1 MSSPKPVDQS
11 SKKSGYLP
19 PHLKA
24 KLPPKELTLDDI
36 KSESLFPVLSSQ
48 SPNQKNLALD
58 FSQLLKEDP
67 VLPLVVKERTP
78 ICWHLLSK
86 VIVYDMDDEDF
97 CKSKKD
103 PNFFSNIETPPIKK
117 KNSFLSLIERF
128 IYDDK
133 SDSNES
139 DV

>member
-1 MSSPKPVDQS
+1 MSSPKPADQS
-11 SKKSGYLP
+11 SKKTGYLP

-67 VLPLVVKERTP
+67 VLPLVVKERSP

-97 CKSKKD
+97 CKSKND

-117 KNSFLSLIERF
+117 KPSFFSLIER
-128 IYDDK
+128 YLYDK
-133 SDSNES
+133 SDIMTES
-139 DV
+139 EV

>member
-24 KLPPKELTLDDI
+24 KLPPKDLTLDDI

-128 IYDDK
+128 LYEDK
-133 SDSNES
+133 SESIES

>member
-36 KSESLFPVLSSQ
+36 KSESLFPILSSQ

-103 PNFFSNIETPPIKK
+103 LNFFSNIETPPIKK
-117 KNSFLSLIERF
+117 KNSFLSLIER
-128 IYDDK
+128 YLYEDK
-133 SDSNES
+133 SESIES

>member
-48 SPNQKNLALD
+48 LPNQKNLALD

-117 KNSFLSLIERF
+117 KNSFLSLIER
-128 IYDDK
+128 YLYEDK
-133 SDSNES
+133 SDSIES